1 VTRTPGLITPNSATG
16 KAFEAIVKASPSCP
30 TDLIGHRMPATNSAV
45 TIKSKVTSPEGPEQT
60 MW

>member
-1 VTRTPGLITPNSATG
+1 
-16 KAFEAIVKASPSCP
+16 
-30 TDLIGHRMPATNSAV
+30 MPATNSAV